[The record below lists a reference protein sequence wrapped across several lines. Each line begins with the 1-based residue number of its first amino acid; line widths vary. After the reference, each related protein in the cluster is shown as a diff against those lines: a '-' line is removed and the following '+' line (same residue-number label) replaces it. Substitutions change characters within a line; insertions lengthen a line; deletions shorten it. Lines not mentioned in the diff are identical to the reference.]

1 MGMRCALIE
10 HDSGLVL
17 IDSGAG
23 NKESQKFIDIYGI
36 ENATADGRT
45 MLEAGI
51 RAAGHAP
58 EDVSLV
64 INTHLHFDHAGGNT
78 YKDAGGAVTLTFPNA
93 PVFEAGRFDLL
104 EGEHEVLAGVRVIP
118 TPGHV
123 PFHQGILLTS
133 RGEHAFY
140 LADLAPTS
148 AHLPLPW
155 IMGYDV
161 EPLVTLET
169 KRRIFKR
176 ALEEGWR
183 LIFEHDA
190 TVATGR
196 LAYDGK
202 TYSLAPE
209 AP

>member
-1 MGMRCALIE
+1 
-10 HDSGLVL
+10 V
-17 IDSGAG
+17 
-23 NKESQKFIDIYGI
+23 
-36 ENATADGRT
+36 DGDQ
-45 MLEAGI
+45 EI
-51 RAAGHAP
+51 
-58 EDVSLV
+58 V
-64 INTHLHFDHAGGNT
+64 
-78 YKDAGGAVTLTFPNA
+78 
-93 PVFEAGRFDLL
+93 
-104 EGEHEVLAGVRVIP
+104 AGVRVIP

-123 PFHQGILLTS
+123 PHHQGILLTS
-133 RGEHAFY
+133 RGEQAFY
-140 LADLAPTS
+140 LGDLVPTAS
-148 AHLPLPW
+148 HLPLPW

-169 KRRIFKR
+169 KRIMLKR

-196 LAYDGK
+196 VAHDGK